1 MRYYMRMTKTMFTT
15 SDTLETIAKRSLVN
29 CHVLGMHS
37 VVVNVTNGKLQ
48 RIFCAEKNHMLWF
61 NKPNMFGHFPMSLS
75 LGFHGHHSK
84 LTFEPIFGEWD
95 NITIEKD
102 VDGVEAAK
110 DAVWELNHCPI
121 KLSGF
126 KWNSPILTGEKGF
139 FTEVEKDVVFR
150 KPEIA
155 KMAPGCQLTM
165 EGSLM
170 HTVSVVRNEEAAW
183 MVNEQTTYAEHDGLC
198 WSNVP
203 LDKHF
208 SCDPKR
214 FYQPMSVE
222 KCKEILERCGV
233 SYAE

>member
-29 CHVLGMHS
+29 CHVLGMNS
-37 VVVNVTNGKLQ
+37 VVVNVSDNGKLQ
-48 RIFCAEKNHMLWF
+48 RIFCAEKHHMLWF

-95 NITIEKD
+95 NITIKKD
-102 VDGVEAAK
+102 VDGVEATKA
-110 DAVWELNHCPI
+110 AEWELNYSPI

-126 KWNSPILTGEKGF
+126 KWNSPILTGGKGF
-139 FTEVEKDVVFR
+139 FTEVEKDVVFCQ
-150 KPEIA
+150 PEIM
-155 KMAPGCQLTM
+155 KMMPGQPLTM

-170 HTVSVVRNEEAAW
+170 HTVSVTRGEEAAW
-183 MVNEQTTYAEHDGLC
+183 MVNEQKTYAEHDGLC

-203 LDKHF
+203 LDKQF
-208 SCDPKR
+208 SCDKR

-222 KCKEILERCGV
+222 KCKEILDRCGV

>member
-95 NITIEKD
+95 NITIKKD
-102 VDGVEAAK
+102 EDGVEAAK

-170 HTVSVVRNEEAAW
+170 HTVSVLRGEEAAW
-183 MVNEQTTYAEHDGLC
+183 MVNEQKTYAEHDGLC

-203 LDKHF
+203 LDKQF
-208 SCDPKR
+208 SCDKR